1 MKGAASCVVT
11 ATNNSFDDHVVD
23 LTTTTNQ
30 NLNVLS
36 ASGASGRYPVRLQT
50 TLSGAMLGVPSYGPG
65 TSPTGGGVL
74 PLSLFAAPAALG
86 DETFLNYNVP
96 AFIYNGQTWSRIGI
110 DSNGYLVVGRR
121 TSQDNVCCAIPG
133 GPDPA
138 PPNNVLAPFWTD
150 LDGSNAPGVYVV
162 SLTDG
167 VSSWI
172 AVEWDAY
179 VWGTSDLRT
188 FQVWIGYGGAQD
200 ISYTYSGAQADPNG
214 QAFLV
219 GAEMRSATA
228 TCEPSLPGGGDLVV
242 TSSDPTPGGSTSYTV
257 FVQGSK
263 AGDGLV
269 TTSMTAT
276 SVPGVTVVHVPDHRD
291 QQEEV
296 AFDRALLNTDGPPAS
311 PAGHLVCSPVRGPVA
326 LRRGSEPS
334 AGSRARSASA
344 NFRRTGKM
352 TAASVS
358 RDPPDSAEAPNPARR
373 AGLRAWRGR
382 IAV

>member
-1 MKGAASCVVT
+1 MKGAASCVVS
-11 ATNNSFDDHVVD
+11 ATNNSFDDQVVD

-36 ASGASGRYPVRLQT
+36 ASGASGKYPVRLQT

-86 DETFLNYNVP
+86 DETMLNYNVP
-96 AFIYNGQTWSRIGI
+96 PFMYNGQTWSRIGI
-110 DSNGYLVVGRR
+110 DSNGYLVVGGG
-121 TSQDNVCCAIPG
+121 TSQDNNCCAIPG

-138 PPNNVLAPFWTD
+138 RPNNVLAPFWTD

-200 ISYTYSGAQADPNG
+200 ISYTYSGAEADPNG

-219 GAEMRSATA
+219 GAENAIGQGDMRAV
-228 TCEPSLPGGGDLVV
+228 LPGGGDLVV

-276 SVPGVTVVHVPDHRD
+276 SVPGVTVVQSPITVTSKKI
-291 QQEEV
+291 
-296 AFDRALLNTDGPPAS
+296 AFDRTLLNTDGPPAS
-311 PAGHLVCSPVRGPVA
+311 PAGHQVCSPVRGPVA
-326 LRRGSEPS
+326 LRRGSGPS

-358 RDPPDSAEAPNPARR
+358 RGIRPTAPRRGIRPD
-373 AGLRAWRGR
+373 GLVSGTWRGR